1 MSDQHMEGL
10 LANLRQQQDKT
21 NNLSNVL
28 AQFNEAFNHLLD
40 QLSIATNL
48 ENLEQSGQKISELS
62 QRIQGIE
69 TQLKESREAEMER
82 LNKLD
87 DRLSV
92 IERIFNQEYEEQL
105 EEARQEGIKEEK
117 YAIARKMLEQEYE
130 IELVAELT
138 ELNSEDMEMLI
149 DSVRRLKLK

>member
-105 EEARQEGIKEEK
+105 EEARQEGIRLGKCE
-117 YAIARKMLEQEYE
+117 IAKKLLEQGRE
-130 IELVAELT
+130 IEWVMELVEFSIEEIEILRN
-138 ELNSEDMEMLI
+138 E
-149 DSVRRLKLK
+149 